1 MFLRR
6 YMRGAVLAV
15 MFTLAAATTCLC
27 DSYDPDPYDDTP
39 PVVVLQFQYV
49 VPEHASAQVQNAFS
63 RSRLN
68 LFGSAQH
75 RNRARAG
82 QAVAFVPQDSPR
94 LFSGF
99 FQALI
104 PLRC

>member
-6 YMRGAVLAV
+6 YLRGAVLAV
-15 MFTLAAATTCLC
+15 MFVLAAATTCLC
-27 DSYDPDPYDDTP
+27 DSYDPDPYDSTP
-39 PVVVLQFQYV
+39 PVVILQFQYL
-49 VPEHASAQVQNAFS
+49 VPERASGQVQNAFS
-63 RSRLN
+63 RGRSN

-82 QAVAFVPQDSPR
+82 QAVAFVPQDSPK
-94 LFSGF
+94 LFSDF
-99 FQALI
+99 FQTPM